1 MYALNK
7 HALQYAQQQ
16 KQENKLMQI
25 HCTFKCHIYDS
36 FSRFPEFSGDP
47 VLRKKITAVCFDVYY
62 Q

>member
-16 KQENKLMQI
+16 KQNKLMQI
-25 HCTFKCHIYDS
+25 HFTFKCHIYDT
-36 FSRFPEFSGDP
+36 FSKFPELSGT
-47 VLRKKITAVCFDVYY
+47 LFLEKITAMCFDVYY